1 MKKNIFIYLLLYFV
15 VKSVIAYNIPSSFI
29 IEHSLRQF
37 VTKIEHEAKPE
48 NKIFIQTPF
57 ASPLIISSVDKGKL
71 KKKTITKI
79 ELVYTSYKLS
89 EKFNQDELNFNR
101 LEKLRKALPFLF
113 SENTIEWVFTVQTAC
128 NSPVMGKTF
137 FHGFI
142 IHYRSDATLEEAS
155 KEIEYLDILLGEK
168 NTSTTEKVLTK
179 QNKFK
184 MAHVDVKAEFNGGF
198 VALNNYVKEKITN
211 TLAGSNERMKGIILT
226 SFTVDEQ
233 GKISNVQIVNGSKTN
248 LDNEVVEK
256 IKQMP
261 LWKPALLNGR
271 NTSSTVV
278 LPIKFYENGKAD
290 VPQSLLKENDGFDY
304 ASYLITNQGLTMVPI
319 VEKPLITAN
328 AVKINLPDSS
338 TFKILER
345 NTQWNNLLIAVD
357 VTGSMYPYLA
367 QVLLWYKE
375 NEKIFSPKAKLFAF
389 FNDGD
394 NMSDKEKKT
403 GEVGGIYTGNY
414 NNFETLKNNMKFA
427 MLKGGGGDR
436 EENNMEAILKG
447 IAKCK
452 ECENILLIADNF
464 ATPRDLSLVKHISK
478 PIHVL
483 LCGTNFGINT
493 HYLDLARATKGSIHT
508 ANNDIINLHKLAE
521 GEEITIEGTNYIFRN
536 NKFEQIFKKK
546 NK

>member
-1 MKKNIFIYLLLYFV
+1 MKKKLFIYFLFFFI
-15 VKSVIAYNIPSSFI
+15 VKNVISVNIPSAYI
-29 IEHSLRQF
+29 IENAPKQF
-37 VTKIEHEAKPE
+37 VAKIEQEAKAE
-48 NKIFIQTPF
+48 NKIYIQTPF
-57 ASPLIISSVDKGKL
+57 ASPLIISSVNKSKL

-89 EKFNQDELNFNR
+89 EKFNQEELNYNR
-101 LEKLRKALPFLF
+101 LEKLRAEAPFLF

-128 NSPVMGKTF
+128 VSPVMGKTF

-142 IHYRSDATLEEAS
+142 IHFRQEATLEEAA

-168 NTSTTEKVLTK
+168 TSSKAEQVLTK
-179 QNKFK
+179 QSKFK
-184 MAHVDVKAEFNGGF
+184 MAHVEVKAEFNGGF
-198 VALNNYVKEKITN
+198 VALNNYVKEKI
-211 TLAGSNERMKGIILT
+211 SNELNSNKERIKGIILT
-226 SFTVDEQ
+226 SFTVDEL

-248 LDNEVVEK
+248 LDNEVIEK
-256 IKQMP
+256 LKQMP

-278 LPIKFYENGKAD
+278 LPIKFYENGKVD
-290 VPQSLLKENDGFDY
+290 VPQSLLRENDGFDY
-304 ASYLITNQGLTMVPI
+304 AGYLMTNQGLTMVPI
-319 VEKPLITAN
+319 VEKPAITTS

-338 TFKILER
+338 SFKILER
-345 NTQWNNLLIAVD
+345 NNQWNNLLVAVD

-375 NEKIFSPKAKLFAF
+375 NENTFSSKVKLYAF

-394 NMSDKEKKT
+394 NLPDKEKKT
-403 GEVGGIYTGNY
+403 GEVGGIYTGKY
-414 NNFETLKNNMKFA
+414 NNFEALKNNMKFA

-436 EENNMEAILKG
+436 EENNIEAILKG
-447 IAKCK
+447 MAKCD

-464 ATPRDLSLVKHISK
+464 ASPRDLSLVKHISK
-478 PIHVL
+478 PVHVL

-493 HYLDLARATKGSIHT
+493 HYLDLARATKGSLHT
-508 ANNDIINLHKLAE
+508 TNNDIINLHKLAE
-521 GEEITIEGTNYIFRN
+521 GDVIEIEGMEYIFRN
-536 NKFEQIFKKK
+536 NKFEHLFKKK